1 MKNSKFDKFTKKTL
15 FYSCQFLFL
24 PISIITSLVLFPI
37 LIFLM
42 HGEIIGF
49 DSDEFLKIIL
59 LNQQKKKMRHNL
71 NYYLNK

>member
-1 MKNSKFDKFTKKTL
+1 MKTKNSKFDKFTKKTI

-49 DSDEFLKIIL
+49 DSDDFFENYFIKPTK
-59 LNQQKKKMRHNL
+59 KKKMRHNL
-71 NYYLNK
+71 N